1 MWCKKKN
8 LLQSLI
14 ICKRMENINVD
25 KTDNTP
31 PTPTLTTTDSART
44 NRSKFLKMGAA
55 ASGMAQPA
63 SATPAPLRSSAFVP
77 PHTSSLS
84 SSTSS
89 SSSSR
94 SFLGGSSDYDVVI
107 AFLASN
113 NAGGGY
119 GDRPPNAS
127 SSLLLLSDWTASE
140 TMFYYRSPVDPV
152 ISTSTPYLSGA
163 IRIADIENM
172 CIDRYPCQTL
182 LHLHM
187 RSGRTYTFIMMGG
200 ETTAV
205 SIVARLSTTCI

>member
-1 MWCKKKN
+1 
-8 LLQSLI
+8 
-14 ICKRMENINVD
+14 MENVNVD
-25 KTDNTP
+25 KTD
-31 PTPTLTTTDSART
+31 TLTTTPATTPTPTDSART
-44 NRSKFLKMGAA
+44 NRSRFLKMGAV

-63 SATPAPLRSSAFVP
+63 STTPTTLRSSAFAP
-77 PHTSSLS
+77 PHPSSLS
-84 SSTSS
+84 SSSS

-127 SSLLLLSDWTASE
+127 SSLLLLNDWTASD
-140 TMFYYRSPVDPV
+140 TMFYYRSPVDPI

-205 SIVARLSTTCI
+205 GIVARLSTTCI